1 MANPHHPELGG
12 VHTMKHAK
20 NNPRLISYYLYDSE
34 TFIFF
39 IDQSYRTKK
48 KVVECMT
55 IHNKKW

>member
-39 IDQSYRTKK
+39 IDQSYRTKIK
-48 KVVECMT
+48 SGWMHDNT
-55 IHNKKW
+55 